1 MRTLAGIGLSLA
13 LAGGLFAQG
22 KGVAAGRSGGTAPF
36 VAGGPG
42 NAVFPAGTSAN
53 NPFLVRVPSNVVYP
67 GGGGPHFVIPGTT
80 QRVPRSNAGVG
91 AGYYGGYPVYVP
103 NYYDSSMYATAPAP
117 TDATQQPQQSAP
129 NVVVIYPSGP
139 PMMAPP
145 PETAHPSMQV
155 YEPDTAQPAASS
167 DEETQPSKYL
177 LAFKDHSIYSV
188 VAYWVD
194 GDTIHYFTNGNTHKQ
209 AAMSSLDR
217 DLTER
222 LNKESGSDFKLPPA
236 K

>member
-22 KGVAAGRSGGTAPF
+22 KGVAAGKGGAAPF
-36 VAGGPG
+36 VTGGPG
-42 NAVFPAGTSAN
+42 NAVFPAGTPAN

-80 QRVPRSNAGVG
+80 PRVPHSTVSIGTG
-91 AGYYGGYPVYVP
+91 FGGYSIYVP
-103 NYYDSSMYATAPAP
+103 NYYDSSMYGTAPAP
-117 TDATQQPQQSAP
+117 ADMPQQAQQPAP

-139 PMMAPP
+139 PMMAPA

-155 YEPDTAQPAASS
+155 YQPDTAQPAASS
-167 DEETQPSKYL
+167 EEEPQISKYL

-194 GDTIHYFTNGNTHKQ
+194 GDTIHYFTSGNNHKQ
-209 AAMSSLDR
+209 ASMSSLDR